1 MAKSKVDPMLRSHMQ
16 FSGRQLFEARQ
27 LLARKV
33 KAGERLDDGQLSR
46 ALDSVIE
53 YAVSAGAIADG
64 LSDAKRNAKIK
75 RVRRALGYT
84 YP

>member
-1 MAKSKVDPMLRSHMQ
+1 MAKKIDPMLKLHLKFARDV
-16 FSGRQLFEARQ
+16 LFEARKV
-27 LLARKV
+27 LAAKV
-33 KAGERLDDGQLSR
+33 KAGARLDDGEVSR
-46 ALDSVIE
+46 KLDSVIE

-64 LSDAKRNAKIK
+64 LSDAKRNAKIR